1 MEDNRMTTSYPE
13 ATVFHSEVR
22 ELTSSY
28 TEQNYQIS
36 VWLPPDYRSS
46 SKSYPVLYLLD
57 SNTLFGAAAN
67 LILPLIWGNEL
78 PELIVVGI
86 GYEISNYED
95 WGRLRSYDMTPTAV
109 SDVPGSGR
117 AEKFLNFIKAEL
129 IPYIETNY
137 RTNRSDRAITGHSYG
152 GLFVLYT
159 LLHEPDLF
167 HRYCAGS
174 PAPGYDNRVL
184 FRYEEKLAETY
195 SALPAKLVVV
205 IGGLEKDMLRDTE
218 EFCATLS
225 NRKYEGFELTYLE
238 FDGESHM
245 SIIASLL
252 VKGLKAIFA

>member
-1 MEDNRMTTSYPE
+1 MEDNRMTVSYPE

-22 ELTSSY
+22 VLTSSY
-28 TEQNYQIS
+28 TEQDYQIS
-36 VWLPPDYRSS
+36 VWLPPDYSSS

-86 GYEISNYED
+86 GYEISSYED

-137 RTNRSDRAITGHSYG
+137 RTNRGDRAIMGHSYG

-159 LLHEPDLF
+159 LLHEPNLF

-174 PAPGYDNRVL
+174 PAPDYDNRIL
-184 FRYEEKLAETY
+184 FRYEEKLAETC

-218 EFCATLS
+218 EFCAILS
-225 NRKYEGFELTYLE
+225 NRNYEGLALSYLVL
-238 FDGESHM
+238 DGESHM
-245 SIIASLL
+245 SVIAPLI
-252 VKGLKAIFA
+252 VKGLKAIFV